1 VIKKTYKEFIKEER
15 GFKDI
20 ALGALMGITP
30 LQSTSAKTSAPTSE
44 IQKKPQQV
52 LSTVEGP
59 EIKVKIGKTLNDTDF
74 DLVHAF
80 SGRLQDDFEKRVGN
94 ELKRLNALGEKTDV
108 TNIEISTKQEG
119 DYIVTRSKCDI
130 VKSQDGISYTHF
142 TTRGSIGGGFET
154 RHDEQLNKNATGKT
168 LVERLEDLYKG
179 KAKIIHTEI
188 VTFTVNGTK
197 ISYKQS
203 FIVASDKEQ
212 SNIVPTPSQQQEQ
225 VTIKA
230 NNFGELRQNLL
241 TQTKNQSIDLNSINL
256 DTKNIQV
263 TYNKGTQPI
272 QNFSLIW
279 DESKESLQNRLSIL
293 KEKNLGLQIITIKR
307 IVDQKGQEF
316 YIGLSVI
323 VK

>member
-1 VIKKTYKEFIKEER
+1 MIKKTYKEFIKEEM

-30 LQSTSAKTSAPTSE
+30 LQSTSAKTSPPTSLT
-44 IQKKPQQV
+44 QQQPQQV

-59 EIKVKIGKTLNDTDF
+59 EIKVKIGKTLNDIDF

-80 SGRLQDDFEKRVGN
+80 SGRLQDDFETRVGN
-94 ELKRLNALGEKTDV
+94 ELKRLNQQGELTDV
-108 TNIEISTKQEG
+108 TNIQISTKQEG

-179 KAKIIHTEI
+179 KAKVIHTQI
-188 VTFTVNGTK
+188 VTFSVNGTK

-203 FIVASDKEQ
+203 FIVASDKGQ
-212 SNIVPTPSQQQEQ
+212 SQQQNQ
-225 VTIKA
+225 IIKG

-241 TQTKNQSIDLNSINL
+241 TQTKNQSIDLNSIDL
-256 DTKNIQV
+256 DVKNIQV
-263 TYNKGTQPI
+263 SYNKGNQSI
-272 QNFSLIW
+272 ENFSLIW
-279 DESKESLQNRLSIL
+279 DKSKESLQNRLSVL
-293 KEKNLGLQIITIKR
+293 KEKNQGLQIITIKR
-307 IVDQKGQEF
+307 IVDGKNQEF
-316 YIGLSVI
+316 FVSLSVI
-323 VK
+323 LK